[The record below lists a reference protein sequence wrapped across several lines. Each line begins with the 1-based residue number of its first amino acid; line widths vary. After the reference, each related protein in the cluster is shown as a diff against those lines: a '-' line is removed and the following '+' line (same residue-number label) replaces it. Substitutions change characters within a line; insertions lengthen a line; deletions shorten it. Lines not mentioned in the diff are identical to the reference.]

1 MNRVRVFSGASVL
14 LALGFV
20 ASARQTAPQQSPPPR
35 FSAGVDIVEMDVSVL
50 DKDHKPVRG
59 LTAKD
64 FTVLEDGAPQKIVAF
79 DQVHVPPPAPPT
91 AAWKRDV
98 PKDVETN
105 AVADKQLF
113 VIIVDDAQITPSAA
127 LSDKAKPGEESP
139 KGGTHPPV
147 PADTLMRD
155 AAYRMNM
162 TRAVARRAIE
172 SLGDND
178 LAAVIFTLDNFKG
191 QPFTSDRSKLLKTLD
206 GLAAGPLYKAYPL
219 APEATDCQPL
229 WFTTGALRMAVEALS
244 AVPHRRKTILYI
256 SAGLYIPLMG
266 QPPPEYRICASKAQ
280 DSVLEAF
287 KMAQLANVNI
297 YTIDP
302 SGLEVAQG
310 LALDQ
315 LRGRHNFLLEVAE
328 NTGGRAI
335 LDTND
340 DVGRVAEILDDA
352 RSYYVLGYELTNRK
366 GDGKF
371 HRVEVKV
378 NRPGVEVLSRKTRYD
393 APPPK
398 PGTAAAVVSANNVV
412 GEFLPKGDIPA
423 ELSVSAFSTASGGRV
438 VVVIG
443 GHLPPLSAPLT
454 SDHLD
459 LVIRAFTPDGRDA
472 GAHQELV
479 PVILRPVATAADQP
493 GSGPAFELAS
503 RIDLKPGRY
512 SLRIGLRSA
521 ATDKAGSVYAD
532 VEVPDFT
539 KDSLSLSGAVFTA
552 SSGTSRGDAL
562 SAIVPTISREFAA
575 DDRMQV
581 FVRAYQGGA
590 TPLADA
596 SMRTRIVD
604 AHNATAFDHTEI
616 LPAQAFARGRQADY
630 FVRLPLTSLKPG
642 EYWLA
647 IEAKSGRAAARRDV
661 RFTVKPVK

>member
-20 ASARQTAPQQSPPPR
+20 VSARQTAPQQSPPPR

-79 DQVHVPPPAPPT
+79 DEVHVPPPAPPT

-98 PKDVETN
+98 PVDVQSSAIAE
-105 AVADKQLF
+105 KQLF
-113 VIIVDDAQITPSAA
+113 VIIVDDAQIAPSAA
-127 LSDKAKPGEESP
+127 ISATARPGEENGRGRRS
-139 KGGTHPPV
+139 GTAAEDPM
-147 PADTLMRD
+147 MRD
-155 AAYRMNM
+155 AAYRLAT
-162 TRAVARRAIE
+162 TRGVARKAIE
-172 SLGDND
+172 SLGEND
-178 LAAVIFTLDNFKG
+178 LAAIIFTQDNFKG
-191 QPFTSDRSKLLKTLD
+191 QTFTSDRSKLLKTLD
-206 GLAAGPLYKAYPL
+206 GLALGPAYHAYPL

-244 AVPHRRKTILYI
+244 AMPHRRKTILYV
-256 SAGLYIPLMG
+256 SAGLYIPLIG
-266 QPPPEYRICASKAQ
+266 KPPPEYEICAAKAQ

-287 KMAQLANVNI
+287 RMAQLSNVNI

-503 RIDLKPGRY
+503 RIDLRPGRY